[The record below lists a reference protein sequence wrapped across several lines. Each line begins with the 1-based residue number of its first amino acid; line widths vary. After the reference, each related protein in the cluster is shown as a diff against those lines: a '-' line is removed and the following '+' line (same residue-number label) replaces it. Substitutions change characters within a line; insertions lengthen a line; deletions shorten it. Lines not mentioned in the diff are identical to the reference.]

1 MNGEAISLLRA
12 QAMAQWVPERREVTA
27 LLLAKEPAVDLEL
40 ELGSTAQMLSRLA
53 TSAAADGTE
62 FAAIT
67 TPVPLSDQPGN
78 AARVAAGL
86 RDAIGTSGLF
96 YESHLADWVDGAG
109 AKENLLR
116 EPQAALAQ
124 PAAPH
129 SPLAPQAESL
139 VQRQLDV
146 LENRAALWQGQAW
159 PGQPVEVRIAEE
171 EPRSDDATPDAAPAW
186 QASVRLTMPGLGE
199 IQARVALSGR
209 QARLGIHAADQAS
222 AERICDARGDLAR
235 SLGQQGLTLAEARID
250 HGASPKHR

>member
-171 EPRSDDATPDAAPAW
+171 EPRRDDATPDAAPAW

>member
-12 QAMAQWVPERREVTA
+12 QAMAQWIPERREAAA
-27 LLLAKEPAVDLEL
+27 LVLVREPAVDL

-53 TSAAADGTE
+53 TSAAAEGTE

-67 TPVPLSDQPGN
+67 TRAPLSDQPGN
-78 AARVAAGL
+78 TVRVAAGL
-86 RDAIGTSGLF
+86 RDAIRTSGLF

-109 AKENLLR
+109 AKESLLR

-124 PAAPH
+124 PAVPH
-129 SPLAPQAESL
+129 APLAPQAETL

-146 LENRAALWQGQAW
+146 LENRTALWQGQAW

-171 EPRSDDATPDAAPAW
+171 EQRSDGVTPVAAPAW
-186 QASVRLTMPGLGE
+186 QASLRLTMRGLGE

-209 QARLGIHAADQAS
+209 QARLGIHAADEAS
-222 AERICDARGDLAR
+222 ASRIGDARGDLAR
-235 SLGQQGLTLAEARID
+235 SLSEQGLTLAEARVD
-250 HGASPKHR
+250 HGEPPGHR

>member
-1 MNGEAISLLRA
+1 MNGEALSLLRA
-12 QAMAQWVPERREVTA
+12 QAMAQWIPERREVTA
-27 LLLAKEPAVDLEL
+27 LLLSSEPAVDL

-53 TSAAADGTE
+53 TSAAADGRE

-86 RDAIGTSGLF
+86 RVAIGTSGLF

-109 AKENLLR
+109 AKESLLR
-116 EPQAALAQ
+116 EPQAALAR

-129 SPLAPQAESL
+129 SPLAPQAETL

-171 EPRSDDATPDAAPAW
+171 EQHSDGTTLDAAPAW
-186 QASVRLTMPGLGE
+186 QASLRLTMPGLGE
-199 IQARVALSGR
+199 IEARVALSGR
-209 QARLGIHAADQAS
+209 QARLAIHAADQAS
-222 AERICDARGDLAR
+222 AGRILDARGDLAH
-235 SLGQQGLTLAEARID
+235 SLGQQGLTLAEARVD
-250 HGASPKHR
+250 HGALPKHR